1 MRTIVVLSLFA
12 AMFFVSSCGNKQK
25 TRTEEVAAF
34 RSELTAEDTTQML
47 RLCDDAMEQLKARNI
62 DQVLAS
68 LQEYTD
74 STKEIKP
81 LTEQTKRRYRNL
93 FNMYPVLDYQRVY
106 YSFQLEGCNDVKYD
120 VTFATAEAAGTD
132 KPAKIAYMFNPVK
145 IDGKWYLCV
154 KTMQDEIDETKR

>member
-1 MRTIVVLSLFA
+1 MRKIVVLSLFA

-68 LQEYTD
+68 LQEYSD

-81 LTEQTKRRYRNL
+81 QTEQTK
-93 FNMYPVLDYQRVY
+93 
-106 YSFQLEGCNDVKYD
+106 CC
-120 VTFATAEAAGTD
+120 
-132 KPAKIAYMFNPVK
+132 
-145 IDGKWYLCV
+145 LCC
-154 KTMQDEIDETKR
+154 KNILILPKRLNR